1 MYNIV
6 KMSRTVGKY
15 KKKRR
20 STQKKKN
27 GRMRKVGDEGTK
39 NYFTP
44 QKESKTSNKEINSGM
59 GITRPMLGTL
69 IEEVELENIDI
80 KSMSKIGNE
89 SLNGYVLK
97 IEQHDNKSD
106 DTINRLSGTDPAK
119 GPTIFT
125 VMKIPQYD
133 TEVIVD
139 NLDYEHKVGLYI
151 NDLMRYYPCF
161 VKTMDFVDLGETGRT
176 HINSV
181 LKNQKFMNKTSLK
194 ARLKNI
200 KKNIQVNK
208 SALDVSIEGCAN
220 KNNHGLQ
227 LQYVDGKTLANMM
240 DTLDEKDI
248 YGILLQVYG
257 PLYNLSKDKQTGRQK
272 LLEHKDLHQN
282 NILVVT
288 LPVPIKMVYNFD
300 FEIDGKKEITI
311 CTKYIAK
318 IIDYGRCYIPS
329 TEYFY
334 DEMRQINEETDRP
347 TKKQMQNDFLEYLSN
362 CGLKHILFNY
372 PDYNMYKRLTRFDYK
387 SNKAVLED
395 IIGNLNCKKSVFNF
409 AGNCSNNCKQT
420 AFTITIDCSTQDIK
434 KQQQMITDGNLNP
447 FVDETILIDYGDVD
461 PKQNLEKTFEVA
473 ATPRKP

>member
-27 GRMRKVGDEGTK
+27 GRMRKVGGNGTK

-97 IEQHDNKSD
+97 IEQRDNTSD
-106 DTINRLSGTDPAK
+106 DTINRLTGTDPTK

-176 HINSV
+176 QINRV
-181 LKNQKFMNKTSLK
+181 LKTQKFMNKTSLE

-200 KKNIQVNK
+200 EKNIQVNK
-208 SALDVSIEGCAN
+208 SALDVSTEGCAN

-257 PLYNLSKDKQTGRQK
+257 PLYNLSKDKQTRRQK

-288 LPVPIKMVYNFD
+288 LPEPIKMVYKFYFD
-300 FEIDGKKEITI
+300 VDGEKKITI

-334 DEMRQINEETDRP
+334 NEMREINKEPDEPR
-347 TKKQMQNDFLEYLSN
+347 KKEMQNDFLEYLSN

-372 PDYNMYKRLTRFDYK
+372 PDYNMYKRLTRFNYE

-395 IIGNLNCKKSVFNF
+395 IIGNLQTHDCKDNI
-409 AGNCSNNCKQT
+409 
-420 AFTITIDCSTQDIK
+420 FTITIDCSTQDTT
-434 KQQQMITDGNLNP
+434 QQQMNMDLQKLPVGINERL
-447 FVDETILIDYGDVD
+447 FKDYDDDIG
-461 PKQNLEKTFEVA
+461 PKDLKTVFLRI
-473 ATPRKP
+473 PK

>member
-1 MYNIV
+1 
-6 KMSRTVGKY
+6 MSRTVGKY
-15 KKKRR
+15 KKKKR
-20 STQKKKN
+20 STPKKKN
-27 GRMRKVGDEGTK
+27 GRMRKVGDDGTEK
-39 NYFTP
+39 YFTP

-69 IEEVELENIDI
+69 IEEVQNIDI

-89 SLNGYVLK
+89 SLNGHVLK
-97 IEQHDNKSD
+97 IEQKDNTSD
-106 DTINRLSGTDPAK
+106 DTIDRLSGTDPTK

-151 NDLMRYYPCF
+151 NGLMRYYPCF

-176 HINSV
+176 QINSV
-181 LKNQKFMNKTSLK
+181 LRNQKFMNQKSLK
-194 ARLKNI
+194 TRLKNI

-240 DTLDEKDI
+240 DALDKIDI

-257 PLYNLSKDKQTGRQK
+257 PLYNLSKDERTGRRK

-288 LPVPIKMVYNFD
+288 LPEPIKMVYKFD
-300 FEIDGKKEITI
+300 FDVNGEREIAI

-334 DEMRQINEETDRP
+334 DEMREINKTTDEV
-347 TKKQMQNDFLEYLSN
+347 TKKEMQNDFLEYLSN

-372 PDYNMYKRLTRFDYK
+372 PDYNMYKRLTRFNYE

-395 IIGNLNCKKSVFNF
+395 IIGNLKKSCKEEEETSVSNF
-409 AGNCSNNCKQT
+409 AKQ
-420 AFTITIDCSTQDIK
+420 FTITIDCSTQYIK
-434 KQQQMITDGNLNP
+434 KQQQMKTEGKLNRD
-447 FVDETILIDYGDVD
+447 VDETILIDYGVVN
-461 PKQNLEKTFEVA
+461 PKQNLEKSFKATT
-473 ATPRKP
+473 TPRKP